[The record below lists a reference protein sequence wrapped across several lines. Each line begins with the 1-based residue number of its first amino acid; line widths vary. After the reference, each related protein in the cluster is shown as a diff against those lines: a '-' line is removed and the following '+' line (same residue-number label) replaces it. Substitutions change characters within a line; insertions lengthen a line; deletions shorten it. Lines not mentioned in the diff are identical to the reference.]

1 MPTLKLMSIYK
12 VQKRKYADDLRDA
25 RADLEQA
32 RASLPVRFGTISA
45 AIRTEVFF
53 RDSGISSGATKLSE
67 EELDA
72 VENLLTLKRRVRAVC
87 RQIHVPGCS
96 FREGPQ
102 GVSVWETLGRSWD
115 DVWRLKEDGR
125 LPVSAVLQLLAVVRS
140 TKQVLPTE
148 ERLGKWTINYPVE
161 KWWRLLRHRRRR
173 LLCLLETAA
182 ELEEELVWETR
193 W

>member
-12 VQKRKYADDLRDA
+12 VQKRKYAADLRDA
-25 RADLEQA
+25 HTDLEQA
-32 RASLPVRFGTISA
+32 RASLPVRFGSIAT

-53 RDSGISSGATKLSE
+53 RDSGIHGGESE
-67 EELDA
+67 LPEEALEA
-72 VENLLTLKRRVRAVC
+72 VERLLTLKGNVRAVC
-87 RQIHVPGCS
+87 RNIHLPGCS

-102 GVSVWETLGRSWD
+102 GVSVWETLGMSWD
-115 DVWRLKEDGR
+115 DAWRLKVDGR